1 MLGKLKY
8 LFGKPPQAASTAD
21 ASPDVQSDLH
31 QNLQGPPRI
40 VEAKYKIGQ
49 VVHHRNFDFRGV
61 IFDVD
66 PEYANSEIWYEAIPE
81 DMRPRRKQPY
91 YHLFAENAQTH
102 YTAYVSEQNLVPDAS
117 DDLVKNPDIDKV
129 FTITRTGDYKLHGE
143 LSN

>member
-8 LFGKPPQAASTAD
+8 LFGKPSQATSTAD
-21 ASPDVQSDLH
+21 ASPDVHSDSR
-31 QNLQGPPRI
+31 QNLQGPPKI

-66 PEYANSEIWYEAIPE
+66 PEYANSEEWYEAIPE
-81 DMRPRRKQPY
+81 DMRPSRKQPY

-117 DDLVKNPDIDKV
+117 SDLVKNPDIDKV